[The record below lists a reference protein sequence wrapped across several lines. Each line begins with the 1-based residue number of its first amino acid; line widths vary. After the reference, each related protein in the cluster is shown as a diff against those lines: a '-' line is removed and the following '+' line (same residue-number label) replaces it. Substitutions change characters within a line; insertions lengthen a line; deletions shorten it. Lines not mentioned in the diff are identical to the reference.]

1 MASIVLLQERCLLEE
16 PRVLVLTSRP
26 ISVPGLLHPTGPSF
40 LLGTVFILL
49 YTSEL
54 LGLHVST
61 WEMRSE
67 SKGGTKA
74 VFLS

>member
-16 PRVLVLTSRP
+16 LSVLVLTSRP
-26 ISVPGLLHPTGPSF
+26 VSVLGLLHPTDPSF
-40 LLGTVFILL
+40 LLGTVFILP

-54 LGLHVST
+54 LGLPVST

-74 VFLS
+74 MFFD